1 MVLCGDTPLVTSATL
16 KKFYEEHVQSG
27 AKASVLTTFMPDPF
41 GYGRVI
47 RLVDGSVEKS

>member
-1 MVLCGDTPLVTSATL
+1 MWRYSTCYRCYI
-16 KKFYEEHVQSG
+16 KNFYEEHVQSG